1 MNSLSSNLVHSSEL
15 LFTYFATP
23 TIEMSNTSRY
33 SSNRERREAEERSS
47 TNDSNAHYAQIV
59 QEANHKM
66 YSQVN
71 QKQLLD
77 DKLDAM
83 RGLIQNLQET
93 DWMYKED
100 SLSIDGLYSL
110 NTRDKGAPQKMGNG
124 SVGEARHFSLGRRL

>member
-1 MNSLSSNLVHSSEL
+1 
-15 LFTYFATP
+15 
-23 TIEMSNTSRY
+23 MSNTSRY

-71 QKQLLD
+71 QKQLLN

-93 DWMYKED
+93 DWMYQD
-100 SLSIDGLYSL
+100 NSTSIDGLYTL